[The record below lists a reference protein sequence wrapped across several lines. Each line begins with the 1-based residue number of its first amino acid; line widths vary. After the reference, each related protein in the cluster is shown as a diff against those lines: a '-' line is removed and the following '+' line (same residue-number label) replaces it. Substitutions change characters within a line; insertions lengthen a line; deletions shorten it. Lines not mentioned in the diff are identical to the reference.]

1 MFPESLLP
9 MKSWR
14 LEVALSVGGVTA
26 LGAADMKRLEG
37 SKRWLDGSVVDV
49 CRVDFWFPVKFSY
62 ILYAIVWGWCW
73 VK

>member
-1 MFPESLLP
+1 MFPESSLP

-26 LGAADMKRLEG
+26 LEAADMKRLEG

-49 CRVDFWFPVKFSY
+49 CRVDFWFPVQ
-62 ILYAIVWGWCW
+62 ILVDFICYCMGLVLG
-73 VK
+73 

>member
-1 MFPESLLP
+1 MSPESSLP

-14 LEVALSVGGVTA
+14 LEVAFSVGGVTA

-49 CRVDFWFPVKFSY
+49 CRVDFWFTVQ
-62 ILYAIVWGWCW
+62 ILVDFICYCMGLVLG
-73 VK
+73 